1 MVPFRRT
8 DVTLLPQ
15 FAAMSDDQLAHHLVH
30 RSTVVLPDERT
41 AGEASSVNA
50 ARVLA
55 GRFRLI
61 GEEHGLTSW
70 SENPSPDKE
79 WLIAL
84 HKHYFLPDLLLAHRS
99 TGETAYLDAFA
110 TLLTSWLDEMGSGFD
125 AHSDAQVEAK
135 RLESWVAAFVLL
147 RSTAPTALDP
157 AVLRRWVQRMG
168 DEAAYVA
175 AHLKPV
181 RNHRTFQLS
190 SVFAVGVL
198 FPELTQAAALA
209 DVGRRE
215 LSANLLTDLLPDGV
229 HVEMSSHYHQLVT
242 QTAVD
247 FVDLARRNAI
257 ALDPVLLERVHAA
270 LRWAMWMQWPDGSI
284 PLLGDSDDGGQRS
297 LLLRGSELYEDPE
310 LRFAAT
316 LGAAGRPPS
325 STSRAFEDSGY
336 LVMSDRWGRDPGEF
350 ATRTHVVFDCAR
362 LGEGSH
368 SHYDLFSF
376 CLHADG
382 RPAVVDPGRF
392 TYSSTV
398 GQDGVDWRH
407 AFKATRAHNTVTIDD
422 ADQTRYLSRTK
433 HGPAVRVERARWH
446 LGDRSDWVVARAR
459 SEEYSPAH
467 TRVLVFV
474 RRQYLLVVDL
484 VTCPDRQ
491 QHTADLRFHL
501 PAGFEPTLTLDGRQ
515 AELVGG
521 PVQLLTW
528 VAPGARA
535 AVEQG
540 WVSTEYGV
548 KTPAP
553 VVSVRGAGDTDMVF
567 ASALAPR
574 HVGGEPLSLHSLRR
588 WGPRGF
594 VVDGSVSGVPFT
606 DTVQTAQDPDGGD
619 CEVGDL
625 TADDPALR
633 DLVVGGRFVV
643 VRRAAGGV
651 VHLVGEDVRLG
662 SADAVQEWTHA

>member
-1 MVPFRRT
+1 M
-8 DVTLLPQ
+8 TLLPQ
-15 FAAMSDDQLAHHLVH
+15 FATMSDDRLADHLMH
-30 RSTVVLPDERT
+30 RTTVVLPDER
-41 AGEASSVNA
+41 AADEASSANA
-50 ARVLA
+50 AGVLT

-61 GEEHGLTSW
+61 GEEHGRTSW
-70 SENPSPDKE
+70 KENPSPDKE

-99 TGETAYLDAFA
+99 AGETAYLDAFT

-147 RSTAPTALDP
+147 RSTAPAALDP

-168 DEAAYVA
+168 DEAAFVA

-181 RNHRTFQLS
+181 RNHRTFQLA

-247 FVDLARRNAI
+247 FVDLAQRNAI

-297 LLLRGSELYEDPE
+297 LLLRGSELYDDPE
-310 LRFAAT
+310 LRWVAT
-316 LGAAGRPPS
+316 LGETGRPPS

-336 LVMSDRWGRDPGEF
+336 VVMSDRWGHDPGDF

-368 SHYDLFSF
+368 SHYDLLSF

-382 RPAVVDPGRF
+382 QPAVVDPGRF
-392 TYSSTV
+392 TYSSAV
-398 GQDGVDWRH
+398 GEDGIDWRH
-407 AFKATRAHNTVTIDD
+407 AFKATGAHNTVTIDG

-433 HGPAVRVERARWH
+433 HGPAVQVERARWH
-446 LGDRSDWVVARAR
+446 LGRRSDWVVARAR
-459 SEEYSPAH
+459 SEEYSPLH
-467 TRVLVFV
+467 TRLLVFV
-474 RRQYLLVVDL
+474 RRQYLLVLDL
-484 VTCPDRQ
+484 VTSADGR

-501 PAGFEPTLTLDGRQ
+501 PAGFAPTLAVDGQQ

-548 KTPAP
+548 RTPAP
-553 VVSVRGAGDTDMVF
+553 VVSVSATGADDLVF
-567 ASALAPR
+567 ASALGPR
-574 HVGGEPLSLHSLRR
+574 HVGDEPLALHSLRR

-594 VVDGSVSGVPFT
+594 VVEGSVAGVPFT
-606 DTVQTAQDPDGGD
+606 DTVLTAGGFDDGGCD
-619 CEVGDL
+619 VADL
-625 TADDPALR
+625 SAEDPTLR

-643 VRRAAGGV
+643 VRRVAGATA
-651 VHLVGEDVRLG
+651 HLVGEDVRLG
-662 SADAVQEWTHA
+662 SAEPVQEWTPL